1 MEHRL
6 PWLTASS
13 SINNTQGNGEGGK
26 SGGGEIPRYRKGGK
40 KRNRGRVWVTDTV
53 VCMDRRCGRIK
64 QRREDVREGETD
76 EEGGAWRQVME
87 TERQAAARREGCDR
101 SPIDV

>member
-1 MEHRL
+1 MEREER
-6 PWLTASS
+6 A
-13 SINNTQGNGEGGK
+13 GGK
-26 SGGGEIPRYRKGGK
+26 RGEEDTAVQEGWEK

-87 TERQAAARREGCDR
+87 TERQAAAHREGCNR

>member
-1 MEHRL
+1 M
-6 PWLTASS
+6 
-13 SINNTQGNGEGGK
+13 
-26 SGGGEIPRYRKGGK
+26 
-40 KRNRGRVWVTDTV
+40 TDTV

-64 QRREDVREGETD
+64 QRGEDVREGETD

-87 TERQAAARREGCDR
+87 TERQAAARREGCNR